1 MATDKR
7 QFTLRLREKTY
18 EKIRYLAYAERRS
31 IAMEIEHAVLDYIAH
46 YEADRGPIV
55 IPDETP
61 EESV

>member
-7 QFTLRLREKTY
+7 QFTLRLQEQTY

-31 IAMEIEHAVLDYIAH
+31 IAMEIEHAVLDYIAR
-46 YEADRGPIV
+46 YETERGPIV
-55 IPDETP
+55 IPDDTP